1 MTRKSIPLTAELH
14 DYVVAHGT
22 PPDPVLRDLLA
33 ETAALGGAAEMQ
45 VPPEEGALLT
55 LLARLVGARDAVEV
69 GTFTGY
75 SSVCIARGLSPDG
88 RLVCCDVSAEW
99 TAVARRAW
107 ARAGLADRVELR
119 LGPAL
124 DTLRAMPPEP
134 LFDLAFLDADKQ
146 GYPAYWAE
154 LVPRVRSGGV
164 LVVDNVLRDGRVLHP
179 TAEDDVAVA
188 RFNDEVCADSRV
200 DAVLLPL
207 ADGITIARRR

>member
-164 LVVDNVLRDGRVLHP
+164 LVVDNVLRDGRVLAP

-188 RFNDEVCADSRV
+188 RFNDEVCADARV
-200 DAVLLPL
+200 DAVLLPV
-207 ADGITIARRR
+207 ADGVTIARRH

>member
-124 DTLRAMPPEP
+124 DTLRAMPSEP

>member
-119 LGPAL
+119 LGPAR

>member
-14 DYVVAHGT
+14 DYIVAHGT
-22 PPDPVLRDLLA
+22 PPDPLLRDLLA

>member
-1 MTRKSIPLTAELH
+1 MSRKSIPLTPELH

-164 LVVDNVLRDGRVLHP
+164 LVVDNVLRGGRVLDP
-179 TAEDDVAVA
+179 PADDDVAVA
-188 RFNDEVCADSRV
+188 RFNDEACADSRV
-200 DAVLLPL
+200 DVVLLSL
-207 ADGITIARRR
+207 ADGVTIARRR